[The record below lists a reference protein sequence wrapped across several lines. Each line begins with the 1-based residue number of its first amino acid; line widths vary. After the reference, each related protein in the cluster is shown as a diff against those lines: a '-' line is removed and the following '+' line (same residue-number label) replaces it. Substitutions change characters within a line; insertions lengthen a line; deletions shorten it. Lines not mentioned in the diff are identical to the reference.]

1 MMEGIVGKNE
11 AEEWREGWEVREE
24 EGTEC
29 DRVVEAVVA
38 ARRTLMELG
47 GWEYLV
53 KWKERGAE
61 TWETSE
67 MTKSVY

>member
-1 MMEGIVGKNE
+1 MMEGIVGKSE

-29 DRVVEAVVA
+29 DRVVEVVVA